1 MASSGAQ
8 VKVYAGQT
16 LIATYNVPNRSGT
29 LWHVFDFDAKTKK
42 LIPINTMS
50 YQENAYDVGTD
61 SSISTFSLEDK
72 TELKDYEKAD
82 IQKEE
87 TNSDSEPVEPVKE
100 TETPVNDAP
109 VQEDKTIVENQEE
122 IKTNASDDLEN
133 SEVIDKPL
141 DGAVAS
147 EVNE

>member
-1 MASSGAQ
+1 M
-8 VKVYAGQT
+8 YQT
-16 LIATYNVPNRSGT
+16 EVELYGMCLILMLKPRNWFQSTPC
-29 LWHVFDFDAKTKK
+29 LIKK
-42 LIPINTMS
+42 
-50 YQENAYDVGTD
+50 NAYDVGTD

-147 EVNE
+147 EVNEWGSINWKMV